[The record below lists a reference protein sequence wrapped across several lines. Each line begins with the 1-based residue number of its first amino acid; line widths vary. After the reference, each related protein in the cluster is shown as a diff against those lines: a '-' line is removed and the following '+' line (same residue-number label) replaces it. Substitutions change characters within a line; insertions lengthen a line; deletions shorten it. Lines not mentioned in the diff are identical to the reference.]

1 MTSRFGVPL
10 CSPSKR
16 CGENEA
22 GMPSLRL
29 NLARGTKKPVAGPCG
44 AAADRLYTPAFGQG
58 HDSRSAA
65 NRSEWK
71 NAMSPVHAI
80 PRGPVRAT
88 QLLEP
93 AHPVAICPENAA

>member
-10 CSPSKR
+10 CHPSKR

-22 GMPSLRL
+22 GMSSLRL
-29 NLARGTKKPVAGPCG
+29 NSAWATKNPVAGLCNG
-44 AAADRLYTPAFGQG
+44 AADRLSVPAFGQG

-80 PRGPVRAT
+80 PRVPERAA
-88 QLLEP
+88 QLLES
-93 AHPVAICPENAA
+93 AHPVAICPEIAA

>member
-10 CSPSKR
+10 CHPSKR

-22 GMPSLRL
+22 GMSSLRL
-29 NLARGTKKPVAGPCG
+29 NSAWGTKNPVVSPCG
-44 AAADRLYTPAFGQG
+44 SAAGRLSVPALGQG

-80 PRGPVRAT
+80 PRVPERAA
-88 QLLEP
+88 QLLES
-93 AHPVAICPENAA
+93 AHPVAICPEIAA

>member
-10 CSPSKR
+10 CHPSKR

-22 GMPSLRL
+22 GMSSLRL
-29 NLARGTKKPVAGPCG
+29 DSVQGTKNPGAGPCG
-44 AAADRLYTPAFGQG
+44 GAADRLSVPALCQG

-71 NAMSPVHAI
+71 NAMSPV
-80 PRGPVRAT
+80 RAVPQAPERAA
-88 QLLEP
+88 QLLES
-93 AHPVAICPENAA
+93 AHPVAICPEIAA